1 MSFTRYPASFP
12 HIYVSP
18 GDTKYNSTL
27 QGRRRKSSL
36 TQSLQ
41 AFAKSTFHRR
51 KRHTDTGGS
60 SQNTTPTTSFTTSSC
75 PPSPGDLQSRSER
88 AIAPVKQTMGRSLL
102 TSGTHSKGQSQTPGG
117 LAASTMA
124 SPGFNGKQQNGDIQI
139 PVPEIPFISHEKPS
153 EQGQTNR
160 GKLSVKYAALR
171 GGTGPPQVS
180 RIPLPSP
187 QPDGYPRRNT
197 NAVAKIP
204 KSTTFSS
211 FNSPRHGSSLSRH
224 QSLSRNSK
232 VSCGQPNLDRK
243 HQQQQIG
250 EKHQKLATAANA
262 QVVNIA
268 NNPSAGLFGSQNCPT
283 SIQQAFSDQKGRSLP
298 KSQTTLNFASY
309 SKLPGY
315 FAPAESFINRYQI
328 NAHSKCNVIKDCEV
342 GPGPSGPQS
351 SPDAKVKNACCS
363 GIQQPR
369 SSKNQSS
376 MEGRKS
382 GCTSPHNDDDIKTV
396 SLARN
401 PFHAPIYRCSS
412 ISYLSLTK
420 KSLDSQV
427 VTAKPRQYWLGRF
440 STLVNAFHHEDSFK
454 EESGAVT
461 GYDSSAASPYYNIF
475 PSSSANTNDQ
485 RVTRAFAFLENA
497 CTTVEARI
505 SFLEF
510 RDAYSKC
517 FGDRWKMR
525 FVRDAGAGVAGNK
538 QRHGG
543 STSDLNDGTLVLA
556 GVAGEMADKKWKW
569 SDGGALGGGGGAG
582 SGGIGLMNM
591 FRTVRKSLA

>member
-1 MSFTRYPASFP
+1 MSFARYPASFP
-12 HIYVSP
+12 HLYVSP
-18 GDTKYNSTL
+18 RDTKYNSTL
-27 QGRRRKSSL
+27 QGRRR
-36 TQSLQ
+36 
-41 AFAKSTFHRR
+41 
-51 KRHTDTGGS
+51 
-60 SQNTTPTTSFTTSSC
+60 
-75 PPSPGDLQSRSER
+75 
-88 AIAPVKQTMGRSLL
+88 
-102 TSGTHSKGQSQTPGG
+102 QSQTPGG
-117 LAASTMA
+117 LAASTKA

-160 GKLSVKYAALR
+160 GKLSVKYATLK

-197 NAVAKIP
+197 NAGATIP

-211 FNSPRHGSSLSRH
+211 FISLRHGSSLSRH

-262 QVVNIA
+262 QVVHMA
-268 NNPSAGLFGSQNCPT
+268 NNPPAGLFASQNCPT
-283 SIQQAFSDQKGRSLP
+283 SIQQALSDQKGRSLP

-315 FAPAESFINRYQI
+315 FAPAESFINRYQT

-342 GPGPSGPQS
+342 GPLKSPSGPHS
-351 SPDAKVKNACCS
+351 FPDARVKNACCS
-363 GIQQPR
+363 DIQQPR
-369 SSKNQSS
+369 SSKDQSS
-376 MEGRKS
+376 MGEHKS

-396 SLARN
+396 A
-401 PFHAPIYRCSS
+401 
-412 ISYLSLTK
+412 
-420 KSLDSQV
+420 
-427 VTAKPRQYWLGRF
+427 TAKPRQYWLGRF

-461 GYDSSAASPYYNIF
+461 GYDSSAASPYYNISQ
-475 PSSSANTNDQ
+475 SSSANMNDQ

-517 FGDRWKMR
+517 FGDRWTMR
-525 FVRDAGAGVAGNK
+525 FVHDAGAGVTGNK

-543 STSDLNDGTLVLA
+543 STSDLNDGTLVLV

-569 SDGGALGGGGGAG
+569 SDGGALGAGGGAG
-582 SGGIGLMNM
+582 SGGIGFMNM